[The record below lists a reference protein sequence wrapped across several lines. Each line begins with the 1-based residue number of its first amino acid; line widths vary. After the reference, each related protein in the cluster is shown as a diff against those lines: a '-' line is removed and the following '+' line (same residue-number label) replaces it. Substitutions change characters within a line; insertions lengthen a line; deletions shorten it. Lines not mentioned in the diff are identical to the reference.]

1 MLSRGTPEDKCS
13 FCTGVGSWSM
23 VSSTGRQS
31 RNPSGARGTNMTEGY
46 GQYCPL
52 AKGAEVFAERWT
64 PLILRKLLRGSTT
77 FNDLHRGVPR
87 MSRTLLSRRL
97 QKLESCGVVKRS
109 EHDNHTDY
117 HLTPA
122 GRELGAVV
130 SQLGTWAQRW
140 FRSTFNEHELD
151 VGVLMWDIRCTVDA
165 GALRSVRSVVQ
176 FTFTDQSGSSR
187 YWWLVN
193 DEGGVDLCPKDPGQ
207 EAALEV
213 RTTLRVMTRVWMGD
227 LPMDR
232 ALSSGQFK
240 VYGSAQLKGCLL
252 KWLRL
257 SPYAPVS
264 DARRTPPSSIS

>member
-1 MLSRGTPEDKCS
+1 
-13 FCTGVGSWSM
+13 
-23 VSSTGRQS
+23 
-31 RNPSGARGTNMTEGY
+31 MTEGY

-64 PLILRKLLRGSTT
+64 PLILRELLRGTTT

-87 MSRTLLSRRL
+87 MSRSLLSGRL
-97 QKLESCGVVKRS
+97 RKLELCGVIKRS
-109 EHDNHTDY
+109 EHANHIDY

-122 GRELGAVV
+122 GQELGAVV

-140 FRSTFNEHELD
+140 FRSTFREDELD

-165 GALRSVRSVVQ
+165 GALPGIRCVVQ
-176 FTFTDQSGSSR
+176 FTFVDQSVSCR
-187 YWWLVN
+187 RWWLVN
-193 DEGGVDLCPKDPGQ
+193 DEGSADLCPVDPGE

-227 LPMDR
+227 LALDH
-232 ALSSGQFK
+232 ALSNGQIK
-240 VYGSAQLKGCLL
+240 VYGSERLKRCLL

-264 DARRTPPSSIS
+264 DARRTPAPRSPRSARSPVSAADTAT

>member
-1 MLSRGTPEDKCS
+1 M
-13 FCTGVGSWSM
+13 
-23 VSSTGRQS
+23 
-31 RNPSGARGTNMTEGY
+31 AEGY

-64 PLILRKLLRGSTT
+64 PLILRELLRGSTT

-87 MSRTLLSRRL
+87 MSRSLLSSRLRR
-97 QKLESCGVVKRS
+97 LESCGVVKRS
-109 EHDNHTDY
+109 ERANHTDY

-140 FRSTFNEHELD
+140 FRSTFSDDELD
-151 VGVLMWDIRCTVDA
+151 VGALLWDIRCTVDV
-165 GALRSVRSVVQ
+165 GALPSAQSIVQ
-176 FTFTDQSGSSR
+176 FTFTDQSRASR
-187 YWWLVN
+187 RWWLVN
-193 DEGGVDLCPKDPGQ
+193 DEGTVDLCPVDPGK

-227 LPMDR
+227 LQIDT
-232 ALSSGQFK
+232 ALSSGQLK
-240 VYGSAQLKGCLL
+240 IYGPDQSKRCFL

-257 SPYAPVS
+257 SPYAPVG
-264 DARRTPPSSIS
+264 DARRTSKQQRIPA

>member
-1 MLSRGTPEDKCS
+1 
-13 FCTGVGSWSM
+13 
-23 VSSTGRQS
+23 
-31 RNPSGARGTNMTEGY
+31 MTEGY

-64 PLILRKLLRGSTT
+64 PLILRELLRGSTT

-87 MSRTLLSRRL
+87 MSRSLLSSRL
-97 QKLESCGVVKRS
+97 RKLESCGVVKRS
-109 EHDNHTDY
+109 ERTNRTDY

-122 GRELGAVV
+122 GQELGTVV

-140 FRSTFNEHELD
+140 FRSTFKEHELD

-165 GALRSVRSVVQ
+165 GALPGLRSVVQ
-176 FTFTDQSGSSR
+176 FTFADQPGSSR
-187 YWWLVN
+187 CWWLVN
-193 DEGGVDLCPKDPGQ
+193 HEGSVDLCPVDPG
-207 EAALEV
+207 EEVALEV

-227 LPMDR
+227 LPSDS
-232 ALSSGQFK
+232 ALSSGQLK
-240 VYGSAQLKGCLL
+240 VYGSGQLKRCLL

-264 DARRTPPSSIS
+264 DARRTPTPRSPKSARSSVSAVDVTT